1 MNEIPK
7 EIIEEVEKQ
16 IKEEHKDIRKGLGYC
31 HQFWARKKYLLKQ
44 KGYDWKTPAEKNPH
58 ITYD

>member
-16 IKEEHKDIRKGLGYC
+16 IKEEHKDIHKGLGYC
-31 HQFWARKKYLLKQ
+31 HKFWARKKQLLKQ
-44 KGYDWKTPAEKNPH
+44 KGYDWQTPAEKNPH
-58 ITYD
+58 IIYD